1 MGLFGG
7 TTQPAGKFRIQKT
20 DADWRRQLSASQ
32 YEVLRKQGTERP
44 NSSPLNKVKQPGV
57 FRCAG
62 CAWPLYATKD
72 KFESGTGWPSFT
84 RPINNK
90 AVGTSVDRGLFMV
103 RTEVHCANC
112 GGHIGHVFPDGPP
125 PTGQRYCI
133 NSVSMQFF
141 ENEND
146 IPSR

>member
-7 TTQPAGKFRIQKT
+7 TAKPEVKYRIQKT
-20 DADWRRQLSASQ
+20 DAEWRRQLTPAQ
-32 YEVLRKQGTERP
+32 YQVLRKQGTERP
-44 NSSPLNKVKQPGV
+44 NSSPLNKVKQAGV
-57 FRCAG
+57 FRCAA

-90 AVGTSVDRGLFMV
+90 AVGTSVDRSFFAV

-125 PTGQRYCI
+125 PTGQRYCM
-133 NSVSMQFF
+133 NGVAMTFV
-141 ENEND
+141 
-146 IPSR
+146 RT